1 MKKINKKY
9 FKKYLIGSSFLTLP
23 LLSVTSISC
32 SSNQAYESS
41 TKSEIEDQFKKF
53 ANSLVREEIKNN
65 LYYEN
70 FDFSQST
77 DNSAISLTID
87 QISNILS
94 IPSLS
99 NSYNYLFWVT
109 KESSTQ
115 SILVELEV
123 KQKNSNNSYRNS
135 KYVKRI
141 SNIKTLSEQE
151 KTNLDNSYL
160 NWQNQS
166 NNIEIMNTSSNQK
179 LEASNFNNILPSYL
193 KVENININYE
203 KALQSISVNNSNS
216 LININYDDREGQIKL
231 ELKIINPNTKLV
243 FYGKDFSKNHVL
255 VLNNFAKQN
264 DRNNEISSI
273 FNVLSKI
280 IDVNSIITQNKKLPI
295 LPSGINT
302 FEKTMNFFK
311 SLKANISENQNG
323 ETLNNIITLLEES
336 TQANKWFKLTLKTVA
351 NDVTGNLLVT
361 WTIVDRFTN
370 YIISPLNI
378 NKVTTINNLFNL
390 KESIVDVDHIYQSYN
405 LLKTLKI
412 KNKYSVKASSITAN
426 QINNDWILT
435 NTNIKDIFSDIKKS
449 TDNQYLE
456 FTKTTKDKTSSF
468 RFKLNTSFVISN
480 DIEGTLAIPF
490 IMEIK
495 LTNEQFTSELKTQYI
510 EVLPPNGKSGTGE
523 NQSYNSAIRSASIVV
538 GDYLK
543 NTIYI
548 ANKIY
553 KYFQT
558 NQNIELTVNNEYY
571 FNSLIGKN
579 EDEFITLFE
588 EQLKEKIK
596 KEITTDQEEIKNFLE
611 SYKISFNLPKN
622 TFVIYDKNAKT
633 ISTQISEIKLISK
646 NNQSN
651 QNEIPY
657 YENGTL
663 QQLPKSKLVVKFVA
677 NNN

>member
-1 MKKINKKY
+1 MNKINKKY
-9 FKKYLIGSSFLTLP
+9 FKKYLIGSSFLILP
-23 LLSVTSISC
+23 LLSITSISC
-32 SSNQAYESS
+32 SNNQAYESS

-70 FDFSQST
+70 FDFFQSI
-77 DNSAISLTID
+77 DNSTISLTID
-87 QISNILS
+87 QVSSILS

-115 SILVELEV
+115 SISIELEV
-123 KQKNSNNSYRNS
+123 KLKNSNESYRNS

-141 SNIKTLSEQE
+141 SNIKSLSEQE
-151 KTNLDNSYL
+151 KTSLDNSYL

-179 LEASNFNNILPSYL
+179 LDANNFNNILPSYL
-193 KVENININYE
+193 RVENININYE
-203 KALQSISVNNSNS
+203 KALQFIGANNQNS
-216 LININYDDREGQIKL
+216 LINIDYNDREGQIKL

-243 FYGKDFSKNHVL
+243 FYGKDFSENHIL

-264 DRNNEISSI
+264 DRNDEISSI
-273 FNVLSKI
+273 FSVLSTI
-280 IDVNSIITQNKKLPI
+280 IDVNSIIIQNKKLPI

-302 FEKTMNFFK
+302 FEKAMIFFK
-311 SLKANISENQNG
+311 SLKDNVSENQNSVS
-323 ETLNNIITLLEES
+323 LNNIVTLLENS

-412 KNKYSVKASSITAN
+412 KNKYSVKASSIKAD

-435 NTNIKDIFSDIKKS
+435 NTNIKDIFSDITKS
-449 TDNQYLE
+449 TNNEYLE
-456 FTKTTKDKTSSF
+456 FTRTTKEKTSSF
-468 RFKLNTSFVISN
+468 RFKVNTSFVISN

-495 LTNEQFTSELKTQYI
+495 LTNEQFTSEVKTQYI

-558 NQNIELTVNNEYY
+558 NASVEIIVNNEYY

-588 EQLKEKIK
+588 EELKEKIK
-596 KEITTDQEEIKNFLE
+596 KEITTDQDEIKYFLE
-611 SYKISFNLPKN
+611 NYKISFNLPKN

-651 QNEIPY
+651 QNELPY
-657 YENGTL
+657 YENGIL
-663 QQLPKSKLVVKFVA
+663 QNLPKSKLVVKFVA
-677 NNN
+677 SNY